1 MAEETKKVAAEAEE
15 KPAKEEKAKKAE
27 KPAKK
32 AKSGKPGFF
41 KRIGN
46 FFKEYKSEMKKVV
59 WYPRQE
65 VVRDTGIVVASL
77 TAAGILIGVLDLV
90 FTQIILWLGQIG

>member
-1 MAEETKKVAAEAEE
+1 MAEETKKVAAEGEE
-15 KPAKEEKAKKAE
+15 KPEKKA

-32 AKSGKPGFF
+32 AKSDKPGFF

-46 FFKEYKSEMKKVV
+46 FFREYKSEMKKVV
-59 WYPRQE
+59 WYPRQD
-65 VVRDTGIVVASL
+65 VTRDTGIVVASL
-77 TAAGILIGVLDLV
+77 VASGVVIGVLDLV